1 MPYDSVYSEKRPL
14 GTLRT
19 AWPCLCLCRARI

>member
-1 MPYDSVYSEKRPL
+1 MPYDSVYSEKRPP

-19 AWPCLCLCRARI
+19 AWRNFTAMRLR

>member
-1 MPYDSVYSEKRPL
+1 MPYDSVYSEKRPH

-19 AWPCLCLCRARI
+19 AWRNFTAMQPQ

>member
-1 MPYDSVYSEKRPL
+1 MPYDSVYSEKRPP

-19 AWPCLCLCRARI
+19 AWR